1 MTSGNTKP
9 LVTFIICAY
18 NQEHFI
24 REAVEGA
31 FAQTYSPLEI
41 ILSDDCSQD
50 QTFEIMREMA
60 AGYRG
65 PHRLILNQNSTNL
78 GLARHSNRLAELA
91 HGELLVGAAGDDVSL
106 PERTTLM
113 VEVWEA
119 SSRRATSI
127 HGRWIVIDR
136 YGCRTNEEETV
147 SWPVVEASS
156 VVKQFVKPIDFIAN
170 RKPHVQGSCHTT
182 LKHLFAVF
190 GPLPEY
196 VVYED
201 FALAFRS
208 ALVGE
213 IYFINRPLVKY
224 RRHSENTFAPI
235 QIESV
240 TNAEQW
246 RAYHQQAA
254 RELGR
259 MVRLYD
265 CFRADVQSL
274 VRRRKISLGNAAE
287 LEAAITKVQ
296 RRFQLQCEMYDSR
309 LKDRLRIAFE
319 LIRDGH
325 DLTRTVARL
334 LPRPLSELYFLTR
347 VRLRRGNKA

>member
-9 LVTFIICAY
+9 LVTFTICAY
-18 NQEHFI
+18 SQEQFI

-41 ILSDDCSQD
+41 ILSDDCSKD
-50 QTFEIMREMA
+50 RTFEIMHEMA
-60 AGYRG
+60 EAYRG
-65 PHRLILNQNSTNL
+65 PHRLILNRNATNL
-78 GLARHSNRLAELA
+78 GLAGHSNRLAELA
-91 HGELLVGAAGDDVSL
+91 HGQLCVGAAGDDVSL
-106 PERTTLM
+106 PERTALM
-113 VEVWEA
+113 VDVWEA
-119 SSRRATSI
+119 SNRRATSI
-127 HGRWIVIDR
+127 HGRWIGIDQ
-136 YGCRTNEEETV
+136 YGRRTNQEETV
-147 SWPVVEASS
+147 SWPEVESSS
-156 VVKQFVKPIDFIAN
+156 VVKQFAKPIDFIAN

-182 LKHLFAVF
+182 SKRLFEVF

-201 FALAFRS
+201 IALAFRS
-208 ALVGE
+208 LLVGE
-213 IYFINRPLVKY
+213 IHFINRPLVKY

-235 QIESV
+235 RVESV
-240 TNAEQW
+240 TDTEQL
-246 RAYHQQAA
+246 RAYHQQVT

-265 CFRADVQSL
+265 CFRADVQLLVKRGELSL
-274 VRRRKISLGNAAE
+274 ENTTE
-287 LEAAITKVQ
+287 LEVAITKVQ
-296 RRFQLQCEMYDSR
+296 RRFQLQCEMYGSR

-325 DLTRTVARL
+325 DFTRTFARL

-347 VRLRRGNKA
+347 VRLRRENKA